1 MTSNSEKSS
10 SGDKLKDARPPR
22 ILRMPKLSPNPKTTP
37 TTTSGRTSTTPP
49 MLSGK
54 AVFSSMPTTNLE
66 PFVDPEAARLAKL
79 SDKQLLGEA
88 RKMLARK
95 PGPGQPELKK
105 IDAAE
110 LICMI
115 VMQFR
120 APLPG
125 LDPYCLEKGAPK
137 TYTMFREKEAKKK

>member
-1 MTSNSEKSS
+1 MNSNSEKSL
-10 SGDKLKDARPPR
+10 SGDKLKDAR
-22 ILRMPKLSPNPKTTP
+22 SQP
-37 TTTSGRTSTTPP
+37 T
-49 MLSGK
+49 LSGK
-54 AVFSSMPTTNLE
+54 AVLPSVPTTNVKPIIDE
-66 PFVDPEAARLAKL
+66 ETRLAKL
-79 SDKQLLGEA
+79 TDKQLLGEA

-95 PGPGQPELKK
+95 PGPGQPELRK

-137 TYTMFREKEAKKK
+137 TYTMFREKEARKK